1 MVSYSLYMRST
12 QGMDMVILYTLHSAL
27 HVWFEIQTRK
37 NHHYSSYFVLFP
49 YLARW
54 CSIILCRIK
63 SIGTLGVILVT
74 RRYYPNNNFKKK
86 DKKIINIPYF
96 PPKYLW
102 VKCSSKARLRI
113 LNLIYKI

>member
-54 CSIILCRIK
+54 CLIILCRIK
-63 SIGTLGVILVT
+63 SIGTLRFILVT
-74 RRYYPNNNFKKK
+74 RHYYPNNNNKIFFFK
-86 DKKIINIPYF
+86 DKKIINIPY
-96 PPKYLW
+96 PPPQVFVGKVL
-102 VKCSSKARLRI
+102 
-113 LNLIYKI
+113 